1 MTRRACLTPI
11 IVLFLAA
18 AAGTATAQVFES
30 AGSRALGMGGAF
42 VAVANDSTATWWN
55 PAALPTGPFVDVSFD
70 RASTTGGDAAPSWRQ
85 RTTGVALLTPP
96 VGLSFYRYSVAD
108 VRAPGFGGTGSGEV
122 QATGGGRETRVRV
135 LTVNQ
140 VGGTFVQSLADGVH
154 VGATLKYLSGHAAER
169 VVPVLSDG
177 AALRGQA
184 AETDAGGWDAAFDL
198 DLGGIVVRGPVRAGV
213 TLRHATRPSFGAGE
227 GMALPRQARAGL
239 AYDGDE
245 AGHGPYLV
253 SMDVDLTSIETV
265 SGERR
270 NVAMGLERW
279 VMAKRVGIRG
289 GARVNTLGAHERTVT
304 AGASLLA
311 RPGMY
316 VEGHVALGGS
326 MDDRGWSL
334 GARVTF

>member
-1 MTRRACLTPI
+1 MTRRACLTFT

-18 AAGTATAQVFES
+18 ATGTATAQVFES

-55 PAALPTGPFVDVSFD
+55 PAALPTGPFVDVSID
-70 RASTTGGDAAPSWRQ
+70 RASTTGGEATPSWRQ

-96 VGLSFYRYSVAD
+96 VGLSYYRYSVAD
-108 VRAPGFGGTGSGEV
+108 VGALSSGQVEN
-122 QATGGGRETRVRV
+122 GTRVRM

-140 VGGTFVQSLADGVH
+140 VGGTFVQSVADGVH
-154 VGATLKYLSGHAAER
+154 LGATVKYLSGHMAEAQM
-169 VVPVLSDG
+169 PALPDG
-177 AALRGQA
+177 ADLRDRAGAL
-184 AETDAGGWDAAFDL
+184 EAGGWDAAFDL
-198 DLGGIVVRGPVRAGV
+198 DLGGMVVRGPVRAGL
-213 TLRHATRPSFGAGE
+213 TLRHVTRPAFGKDA
-227 GMALPRQARAGL
+227 GMALPRQARAGV
-239 AYDGDE
+239 AYDGDA

-253 SMDVDLTSIETV
+253 SMDLDLSRIETV

-270 NVAMGLERW
+270 NVALGLERW
-279 VMAKRVGIRG
+279 LGAKKVGIRG
-289 GARVNTLGAHERTVT
+289 GARVNTLGGHERTVT

-326 MDDRGWSL
+326 TDDRGWSL